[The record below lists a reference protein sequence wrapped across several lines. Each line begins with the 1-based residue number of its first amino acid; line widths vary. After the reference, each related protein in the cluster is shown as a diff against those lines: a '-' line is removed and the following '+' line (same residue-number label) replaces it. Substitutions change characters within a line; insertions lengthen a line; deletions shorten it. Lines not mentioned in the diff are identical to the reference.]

1 MNKIERQTSPLARNV
16 RRLGHLDLPG
26 AGQVC
31 LSGSH
36 AYVGHIPNAEQR
48 GTSIVDVSDP
58 KQPRVVATITLDDHR
73 VPQPQGARRGR
84 HLDRQSRAQHE
95 QDRTAR
101 RAVAGGAAR
110 A

>member
-16 RRLGHLDLPG
+16 RRLGTFDLPG

-58 KQPRVVATITLDDHR
+58 KHPRVVATSRSTITS
-73 VPQPQGARRGR
+73 PQP
-84 HLDRQSRAQHE
+84 
-95 QDRTAR
+95 
-101 RAVAGGAAR
+101 
-110 A
+110 